1 MGRKGKKFEKL
12 CEEEMTKLPGPLYA
26 LVVQYLEE
34 TEPFKQV
41 HRLID
46 AFEWAVKWH
55 TVLAVS
61 ELMQSAA
68 IPDKMKAILAGG
80 LRTPSLGVWLMFFRE
95 TMEALESPLIPYKAV
110 ERLLELEKKHQI
122 VS

>member
-68 IPDKMKAILAGG
+68 IPDKMKAILAPGQNRLHFVG
-80 LRTPSLGVWLMFFRE
+80 EGR
-95 TMEALESPLIPYKAV
+95 ALQEPAHRPH
-110 ERLLELEKKHQI
+110 RP
-122 VS
+122 